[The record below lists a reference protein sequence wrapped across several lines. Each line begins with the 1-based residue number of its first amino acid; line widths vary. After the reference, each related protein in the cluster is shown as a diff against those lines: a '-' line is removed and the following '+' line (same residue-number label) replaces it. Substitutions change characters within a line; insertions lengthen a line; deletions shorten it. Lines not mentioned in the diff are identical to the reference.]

1 MKCEIALETSPPH
14 LSMSLSCE
22 EVGPQ
27 TRTSIAQALD
37 GKEGHRDLL
46 EAGHPQAT
54 PCTPKPAG
62 DKLVAGQ
69 ALLVE
74 LLHPSFPGGEDVPV
88 SVRQEKANPERVGR
102 PKPLKDA
109 CTGPPPRGPR
119 APPPSWTAGAR
130 VETPRPISRRL
141 QKSLHLP
148 YWATPSQNHFQPF
161 PDLTF

>member
-1 MKCEIALETSPPH
+1 
-14 LSMSLSCE
+14 MSLSCE

-37 GKEGHRDLL
+37 GKEGHHDLL

-109 CTGPPPRGPR
+109 CTGAPPTPGSPGPPPQAGLQELEWRHPVRSLAGCRR
-119 APPPSWTAGAR
+119 ASICLTGQ
-130 VETPRPISRRL
+130 RPHRTTS
-141 QKSLHLP
+141 SP
-148 YWATPSQNHFQPF
+148 FQ
-161 PDLTF
+161 T